1 MRLVVT
7 FILLTSL
14 ALCVACAGER
24 NSAPQSQQ
32 IEMMIAPGSGTAPAP
47 NEAEGKSDAK
57 ATAALP
63 ANAGLNDKGAALPAI
78 ERKIIRNAELTLQTD
93 QPDEGLRRITAA
105 AEARGGF
112 VVTSEATQR
121 GANAGRNVKVI
132 ARVPSAQFNEF
143 LAEVR
148 QNGARV
154 LSERITGQDVTEEFI
169 DLEARLRVQKE
180 TETRYLDFLK
190 QAKNVTDALTV
201 QAELAKV
208 RTVIE
213 QIEGRKRF
221 LESQSS
227 LSTITVNLE
236 SESSAVVSSPGGFWY
251 DVKKAFGDGL
261 DAAATLILFLIR
273 FVIVLLP
280 ITLLVFLP
288 LGLLIRWLVRRA
300 RRPKTVTPP
309 EV

>member
-1 MRLVVT
+1 MRLVQIFV
-7 FILLTSL
+7 LLTAAILSL
-14 ALCVACAGER
+14 ACAGER
-24 NSAPQSQQ
+24 SSLPASQRS
-32 IEMMIAPGSGTAPAP
+32 EMSAPGSGAAPAP

-180 TETRYLDFLK
+180 TETRYLEFLK
-190 QAKNVTDALTV
+190 QAKSVTDALTV

-236 SESSAVVSSPGGFWY
+236 SETSTVVSSPRGFWY
-251 DVKKAFGDGL
+251 DVKKAFGEGL

-280 ITLLVFLP
+280 VTLLVFLP
-288 LGLLIRWLVRRA
+288 LGLLLRWLVRR
-300 RRPKTVTPP
+300 RKRS
-309 EV
+309 

>member
-1 MRLVVT
+1 MRLVQIFV
-7 FILLTSL
+7 LLTAAILSL
-14 ALCVACAGER
+14 ACAGER
-24 NSAPQSQQ
+24 SSLPASQRS
-32 IEMMIAPGSGTAPAP
+32 EMSAPGSGAAPAP

-180 TETRYLDFLK
+180 TETRYLEFLK
-190 QAKNVTDALTV
+190 QAKSVTDALTV

-236 SESSAVVSSPGGFWY
+236 SETSTVVSSPRGFWY

-273 FVIVLLP
+273 FIIVLLP
-280 ITLLVFLP
+280 IALLIFLP
-288 LGLLIRWLVRRA
+288 VGLLIRWLIRRRKRA
-300 RRPKTVTPP
+300 
-309 EV
+309 